1 MPLIRKLHFYK
12 AKFKQGLLPLLL
24 ALGCS
29 TAPMVHA
36 EENLSED
43 WSVHGQYTMVTQW
56 HGNFRALYSGENSL
70 THQAAHATTNDA
82 TLFLGYRLGPQT
94 EFYLNPEVD
103 QGFGLSD
110 TLGAAGFTSGAAYK
124 VGEQRPY
131 VRMPRLFVRHVVE
144 LGGEVQKLDP
154 DANQLAGSRSAD
166 NLTFTLGKMS
176 VVDIFDNNKYAHDTR
191 GDFLNWSILDAGAFD
206 YAADAWGFTYG
217 IAAEWAQGDW
227 TWRNGLYDLSNKPN
241 STTLEINFRQFEVVS
256 ELEHRHVWAGHP
268 GAVKGLVFMNRGDMG
283 SYQDAL
289 ALYQQDLQAC
299 LSDPNNP
306 SLSCGAPKT
315 ANVRRYASRLG
326 WAFNLEQELMTSVGV
341 FAKVSM
347 NQGSKEAF
355 EFTEINQSVV
365 LGTLVNGTFWQ
376 RADDSVG
383 VAYVQNGLSNQAKS
397 YFAAGGMG
405 ILIGDGALTYGSER
419 IFETFYNWQATK
431 GVALALDYQR
441 IVNPGYNQARGPVN
455 VAGLRLHAEF

>member
-1 MPLIRKLHFYK
+1 MSFIHEIPFAK
-12 AKFKQGLLPLLL
+12 ALQQGLLPLVLV
-24 ALGCS
+24 LGGV
-29 TAPMVHA
+29 TARA
-36 EENLSED
+36 GQTEEGLSED
-43 WSVHGQYTMVTQW
+43 WNLHGQYTMVTQW
-56 HGNFRALYSGENSL
+56 HGDFRAQYSGANSL
-70 THQAAHATTNDA
+70 TNRAAHATTNDA

-94 EFYLNPEVD
+94 EFYMDPELD
-103 QGFGLSD
+103 QGYGLAD
-110 TLGAAGFTSGAAYK
+110 TLGVAGFTSGAAYK
-124 VGEQRPY
+124 VGIRDPY
-131 VRMPRLFVRHVVE
+131 GRMPRMFIRQVVD
-144 LGGEVQKLDP
+144 LGGEVQQLES
-154 DANQLAGSRSAD
+154 DANQLAGPRTAD

-206 YAADAWGFTYG
+206 YAADAWGFSYG
-217 IAAEWAQGDW
+217 AAVEWNQGDW

-283 SYQDAL
+283 SYQEAL
-289 ALYQQDLQAC
+289 SLYQQDMLAC
-299 LSDPNNP
+299 LSEPNDTA
-306 SLSCGAPKT
+306 LTCGAPNT

-326 WAFNLEQELMTSVGV
+326 WAFNLEQELTTSVGV

-355 EFTEINQSVV
+355 EFTEINQSVAM
-365 LGTLVNGTFWQ
+365 GTVVKGDFWQ